1 MGQCKCDDVSVRCK
15 RLAFFNFKMKI
26 FYPLF
31 LFLLLSQSSNC
42 QVNPKDFR
50 LCIENIGCSDSVL
63 RITKQQLLKIDKVSA
78 NFTWV
83 SIRSLTVYIGANDV
97 TAINV
102 KGDSIDDK
110 AKKIFERLGPGNT
123 VIIEVE
129 ACNKNNQRVP
139 WASMSMIVR

>member
-1 MGQCKCDDVSVRCK
+1 M
-15 RLAFFNFKMKI
+15 
-26 FYPLF
+26 
-31 LFLLLSQSSNC
+31 
-42 QVNPKDFR
+42 
-50 LCIENIGCSDSVL
+50 
-63 RITKQQLLKIDKVSA
+63 LKIDKVSA

-110 AKKIFERLGPGNT
+110 AKKIFERLGLGNT